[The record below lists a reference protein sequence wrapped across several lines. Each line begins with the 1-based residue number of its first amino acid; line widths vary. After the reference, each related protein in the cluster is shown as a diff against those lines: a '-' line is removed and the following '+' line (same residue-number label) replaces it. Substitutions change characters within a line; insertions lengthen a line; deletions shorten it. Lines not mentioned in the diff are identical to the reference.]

1 MIRIFQ
7 QLSTYQ
13 FQQLSDRLRAA
24 HPEWRTADKRG
35 WQVQLL
41 RGEHEVRIQ
50 PLGKYV
56 LPDGVEAEA
65 KKIIATLLAAGE
77 PEVEDADSF
86 AWMRQAQ
93 AARRR
98 K

>member
-1 MIRIFQ
+1 MSQSTIRIFQ

-24 HPEWRTADKRG
+24 HPEWQVAGGHGT
-35 WQVQLL
+35 QVQLL
-41 RGEHEVRIQ
+41 KNENEVRIK

-65 KKIIATLLAAGE
+65 MQIIANILAAGE
-77 PEVEDADSF
+77 PEVEVDSF
-86 AWMRQAQ
+86 AWMRRTH
-93 AARRR
+93 RR
-98 K
+98 